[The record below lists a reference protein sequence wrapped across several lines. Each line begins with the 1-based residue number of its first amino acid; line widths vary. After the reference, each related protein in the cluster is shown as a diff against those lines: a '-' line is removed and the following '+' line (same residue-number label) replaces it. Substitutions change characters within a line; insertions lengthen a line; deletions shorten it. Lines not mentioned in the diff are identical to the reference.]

1 MKALQELVE
10 LIDHHSSATIVKSYF
25 KQASTT
31 KQAQLFVGIR
41 EGRFRNDQEACQA
54 IYGNNLDSG
63 GYYKLKHDLRE
74 RLLNTI
80 IQICPKEPGSG
91 RSMLRGY
98 KYLTTARILLSQGRR
113 QAAVRLLQTVLL
125 FCRQNEQT
133 LLEIEAL
140 QLLRYHYGI
149 ILGNQ
154 TRQEQ
159 ISHQISYLEK
169 RLSAENQADHWW
181 ESIQS
186 HFVGSQ
192 ISDPTILKEAKK
204 YAGLIQRNLRELSCK
219 KLVHRSYCLQLIHQM
234 GSGHYKQALTT
245 CQLAIQ
251 HFNSKEGI
259 DLAKR
264 RTYYFQALECHL
276 RLNDAN
282 GFLRCFECISPLVPS
297 NSSSWFRLQLLFC
310 QFNLAQGQ
318 FQDAFWVWENVQ
330 AAGGT
335 KNLFPDLKESW
346 LLTEAYLAWLLIIGI
361 VDAGKN
367 CRLRSFR
374 PGKFLNE
381 VPVLS
386 RDKKGYNIPILIA
399 QILHLLARRDSD
411 QSLNRIKALYKYSK
425 RHLQE
430 DRFTRSHILIQ
441 MLLRIPRARYR
452 RRYVEPKTSQIY
464 QSLLDD
470 PIACKHHPLTVEI
483 IPYEYLWQILLENGL
498 KY

>member
-10 LIDHHSSATIVKSYF
+10 LIDHHSSATIVKTYF
-25 KQASTT
+25 RQAPTS

-41 EGRFRNDQEACQA
+41 EGRFRNDREACHA
-54 IYGNNLDSG
+54 IYGSEQESG

-140 QLLRYHYGI
+140 RLLRYHYGI

-154 TRQEQ
+154 IRQEQ
-159 ISHQISYLEK
+159 ISTEISYLER

-181 ESIQS
+181 ERIQS

-192 ISDPTILKEAKK
+192 INDPRILDEAKK
-204 YAGLIQRNLRELSCK
+204 YALLIQESLKELTSK
-219 KLVHRSYCLQLIHQM
+219 KLVHRSYFLQLIHQM
-234 GSGHYKQALTT
+234 GYGHYTKALGT
-245 CQLAIQ
+245 CQQAIQ
-251 HFNSKEGI
+251 HFNSDEAI

-264 RTYYFQALECHL
+264 RSYYFQALECHL
-276 RLNDAN
+276 RLRDQE
-282 GFLRCFECISPLVPS
+282 GFLRCFEHLSPLVPS

-310 QFNLAQGQ
+310 QNNLVLGQ
-318 FQDAFWVWENVQ
+318 MQEAFWVWENVQ

-335 KNLFPDLKESW
+335 QDLFPDLRESW
-346 LLTEAYLAWLLIIGI
+346 LLTEAYLAWLLSIG
-361 VDAGKN
+361 VVEAEKN
-367 CRLRSFR
+367 CRLRTFR

-386 RDKKGYNIPILIA
+386 KDKKGYNVPILIA
-399 QILHLLARRDSD
+399 QILHLLARRDAD
-411 QSLNRIKALYKYSK
+411 QALNRIKALYKYSK

-430 DRFTRSHILIQ
+430 ERFGRLHTLIQ
-441 MLLRIPRARYR
+441 MLLRIPRARFR
-452 RRYVEPKTSQIY
+452 RRYVEPKTQLIY
-464 QSLLDD
+464 QKLLED
-470 PIACKHHPLTVEI
+470 PTLQRQRPLTVEI
-483 IPYEYLWQILLENGL
+483 IPYEYLWPILLENGL